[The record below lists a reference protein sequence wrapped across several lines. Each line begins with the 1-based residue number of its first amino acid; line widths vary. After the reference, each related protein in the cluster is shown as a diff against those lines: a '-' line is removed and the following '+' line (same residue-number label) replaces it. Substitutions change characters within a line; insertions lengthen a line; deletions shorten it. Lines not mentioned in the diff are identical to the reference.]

1 MRGVCPFCN
10 RSKTVCL
17 CVCVTVCTND
27 ATGTVW
33 ATPGLEQLLSREH
46 RLPLS
51 GLKFKTKS
59 ADNDPASHCIREAGC
74 HWQDQ
79 VTGYEQALPSTSIC
93 YTLLCLALPCY
104 ALLCLA
110 LVCVGLPVIMSGGG
124 LHPRPL
130 AQPRLHPRPKPQ
142 GRALP
147 VAWFYSK
154 DITRFKE
161 NKASKENIKKQ
172 QINNTN

>member
-1 MRGVCPFCN
+1 MCGVCPFCN
-10 RSKTVCL
+10 SFTTVCL

-27 ATGTVW
+27 ATGTVL

-79 VTGYEQALPSTSIC
+79 VTGYEQALPSPSIC
-93 YTLLCLALPCY
+93 YTLLYICP
-104 ALLCLA
+104 A

-130 AQPRLHPRPKPQ
+130 ALPRLHPRPKPQ

-154 DITRFKE
+154 DITRFRV
-161 NKASKENIKKQ
+161 NKASKENIIKQ

>member
-10 RSKTVCL
+10 RSKTVCWCL
-17 CVCVTVCTND
+17 CVTVCTND

-33 ATPGLEQLLSREH
+33 VTPGLEQLLSREH

-79 VTGYEQALPSTSIC
+79 VTGYEQALPCVCSA
-93 YTLLCLALPCY
+93 AL
-104 ALLCLA
+104 
-110 LVCVGLPVIMSGGG
+110 GLPVIMTAVP
-124 LHPRPL
+124 HPRGPL
-130 AQPRLHPRPKPQ
+130 AHRPTHPLSSGQKGGASHSPCWMNPGQVSASIGLVACKRGQ
-142 GRALP
+142 G
-147 VAWFYSK
+147 
-154 DITRFKE
+154 T
-161 NKASKENIKKQ
+161 Q
-172 QINNTN
+172 

>member
-10 RSKTVCL
+10 SFTTVCL

-27 ATGTVW
+27 VTGTVW

-93 YTLLCLALPCY
+93 YTLLCPALHY
-104 ALLCLA
+104 SALLWSVLDFPWLWVVAVSTHAHWHCHGSTHGPSHRA
-110 LVCVGLPVIMSGGG
+110 EPSQFSGSWSSPIPKISPD
-124 LHPRPL
+124 LKQTRHPRKIL
-130 AQPRLHPRPKPQ
+130 
-142 GRALP
+142 
-147 VAWFYSK
+147 
-154 DITRFKE
+154 
-161 NKASKENIKKQ
+161 
-172 QINNTN
+172 

>member
-10 RSKTVCL
+10 SFTTVCL

-154 DITRFKE
+154 DITRFKV
-161 NKASKENIKKQ
+161 NKASK
-172 QINNTN
+172 

>member
-10 RSKTVCL
+10 RSKTLCL

-93 YTLLCLALPCY
+93 YTLPCSGLCWTSRDYEWWRSPPTPTGTATAPPT
-104 ALLCLA
+104 AQATGQSPPSCLVLFQRYHQIQSKQGIQGKYYKA
-110 LVCVGLPVIMSGGG
+110 TNQQHKLIHVF
-124 LHPRPL
+124 PR
-130 AQPRLHPRPKPQ
+130 
-142 GRALP
+142 
-147 VAWFYSK
+147 
-154 DITRFKE
+154 
-161 NKASKENIKKQ
+161 
-172 QINNTN
+172 

>member
-1 MRGVCPFCN
+1 MRGLCPFCN
-10 RSKTVCL
+10 IFTTVCL
-17 CVCVTVCTND
+17 CVFVTVYYND

-33 ATPGLEQLLSREH
+33 VTPGLEQLLSREH

-93 YTLLCLALPCY
+93 YTRHCS
-104 ALLCLA
+104 ALLSPA

-130 AQPRLHPRPKPQ
+130 ALPRLHPRPKPQ
-142 GRALP
+142 GRTLP
-147 VAWFYSK
+147 VAWYMILSNSK
-154 DITRFKE
+154 DIT
-161 NKASKENIKKQ
+161 
-172 QINNTN
+172 